1 MGMTE
6 IISPIISS
14 DTIIGYVMCGQFF
27 SSDSLYKKWD
37 NLLPVLKKQN
47 VDIET
52 LHTLAR
58 NIPCFQQTFFPLY
71 STILR

>member
-37 NLLPVLKKQN
+37 NLLPVLKKT
-47 VDIET
+47 EC
-52 LHTLAR
+52 R
-58 NIPCFQQTFFPLY
+58 Y
-71 STILR
+71 